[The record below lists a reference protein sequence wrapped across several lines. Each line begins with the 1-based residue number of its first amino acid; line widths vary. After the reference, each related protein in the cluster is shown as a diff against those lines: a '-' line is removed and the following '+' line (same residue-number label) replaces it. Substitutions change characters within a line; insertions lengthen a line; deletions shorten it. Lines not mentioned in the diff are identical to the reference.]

1 MRLKL
6 KFSDIED
13 WILQESEGGRPGEI
27 CVVKHFRDKKN
38 LSNLPSRFPEL
49 CCLSHVSALQPGR
62 FAIHADLNRQF
73 NIEEFLDLI
82 TETSVFMTV
91 TEPFSRTTLHAL
103 HQEEPLNTIEAGF
116 VLGQTL
122 AALEYLH
129 NRQWTHGNL
138 DPRSIHVMSRKHLWI
153 KLTDI
158 ALSDYVD
165 LGKPNGYHDTY
176 ASQRSSQADKSPA
189 DIWSAGVVALHLLFP
204 YDFPPRNNNEQN
216 KWVLKLA
223 RFAAG
228 RNRKYSND
236 ATAFVQR
243 VLRHDSDERPTAT
256 EALEH
261 PWILQNRRESP
272 VDSPHYSFPTPQVS
286 CHTGVGPSDAS
297 SRQGSAATS
306 NSSIHGDFAPGS
318 RHTSAGPSRRSSTQG
333 SSTRLRSTAV
343 EDYASGSRHTSVG
356 ASRRHS
362 SVASSNNATGG
373 LHHQNYDPTSRAA
386 SKSLSRQSSTDPT
399 IRALLESRPY
409 PGDDY
414 NDFESENRST
424 TSRNSRFTANSL
436 ARLARA
442 PTPSESDDNK
452 SAPVGQR
459 SLRSQSRS
467 NGGRSPAIQSEHA
480 STASQSSRFT
490 ANPLAR
496 EPHLTR
502 IPYDSED
509 ESGMPGSLRSQ
520 PRNSGRRSPAEHN
533 KHGGPGP
540 LRSQPRSGRG
550 KSPLSDW
557 ATGTFGRVEG
567 QGEAVIE
574 EDSGEET
581 ATDERRGRVTKKP
594 RRDAVVPPL
603 ERNLRWRGNGRR

>member
-6 KFSDIED
+6 KFSGYEDIED
-13 WILQESEGGRPGEI
+13 WRLQETEGGRPGEI

-38 LSNLPSRFPEL
+38 LCNLPSRFPEL

-62 FAIHADLNRQF
+62 FAIYAELNRQF

-204 YDFPPRNNNEQN
+204 YGFPPRNNNEQN

-223 RFAAG
+223 RFAAN

-236 ATAFVQR
+236 ATAFVRR

-343 EDYASGSRHTSVG
+343 EDYAPGSRHTSVG

-373 LHHQNYDPTSRAA
+373 LHHQKYDPTSRAA

-496 EPHLTR
+496 EPNSHVHHMTLKTNQACQADWTPCAR
-502 IPYDSED
+502 
-509 ESGMPGSLRSQ
+509 SL
-520 PRNSGRRSPAEHN
+520 
-533 KHGGPGP
+533 
-540 LRSQPRSGRG
+540 
-550 KSPLSDW
+550 
-557 ATGTFGRVEG
+557 
-567 QGEAVIE
+567 
-574 EDSGEET
+574 
-581 ATDERRGRVTKKP
+581 
-594 RRDAVVPPL
+594 AVVDVDPRPSITNMVGRAPCAPDLAVVGVYPL
-603 ERNLRWRGNGRR
+603 